1 MTRSSVKRR
10 SSHRSSKIRP
20 ITMPLEPLKEF
31 QGMDT
36 TERIFLEAVERGD
49 KHTVIRCLQGNS
61 PVNVNCTN
69 MLGRSAIQ
77 IAVDNENVELVEVL
91 LQQDGVRIGDALL
104 YAIREGVYKIV
115 EMLID
120 HPSITLEML
129 GSDWSKCRRSGEESS
144 DYSQDISPIILA
156 SHCNQFEILQLLILR
171 GAEIKQPHQ
180 LSCSCKVCQEHVH
193 EDSLRH
199 SLLRINT
206 YKALASPAWISLTSP
221 DPILTAFRLS
231 WVLQKLALRENEFK
245 DTYMH
250 LSEQCKK
257 YACDLID
264 QCRTSE
270 EVIAVLNK
278 ESDEEEADH
287 RQYGLVDNNKLTLA
301 RLKLALKYEQKQF
314 VAHPHCQQL
323 LTSIWYEGLP
333 GWRKR
338 NGVTKFLLC
347 IGLILLVPFM
357 AVYYLIFPRSKIGQ
371 LLRSPFMKFLY
382 HSASFGVFLFLLVCV
397 STEISGD
404 SNRERFRGPP
414 PSQLEWFIVFWVTG
428 FVWQEVKQLW
438 DEGLKAYIRQ
448 WWNWLDF
455 IMLSLYLATFSLRL
469 VAYILIK
476 SDRYGPREMA
486 RSDWPS
492 FDPTLISESLFA
504 VANVFSFSRIIYL
517 FQANQHLGPMQ
528 ISLGCMLIDIAKFLF
543 IFFLVLTSFACGL
556 NQLYWYYNGSRSE
569 GDPDSFY
576 TLGESYITLY
586 WSLFGLTALKDIKI
600 PQGQYF
606 TELMGM
612 LLFMAYHG
620 MASIVLINMLI
631 AMMSNSYQNIENH
644 ADMEWKFCRSKL
656 WMGYFDEG
664 STLPAPFNLIVSP
677 KSIYYCLR
685 SCHTFL
691 CQCFR
696 SRRYKKRRTSS
707 ATNKPIPS
715 NVHGTTEHG
724 NRLPGVAL
732 DNLSVFTTG
741 ESGSGLRRMVKQSR
755 SAFNGEPYGI
765 PPSYSQLIYQD
776 VMRRL
781 VSRYIH
787 QTKKQRQQD
796 GVNEDDLLE
805 IKQDIS
811 SLRYELR
818 EDRKREIARGENHFE
833 SLKLEILSV
842 VKGRTSTGGHHYG
855 HGGSCQDIDRQG
867 TVGSNLSVTD
877 IQHLKQDIISSLR
890 QELRDA
896 VSELSNYNP
905 GHVLPG
911 NVALTLPPTEP
922 ELYHTHLYTQL

>member
-49 KHTVIRCLQGNS
+49 KHTVIRCLQGSN

-120 HPSITLEML
+120 HPSITLDML

-144 DYSQDISPIILA
+144 DYSQDISPVILA

-245 DTYMH
+245 DTYML

-278 ESDEEEADH
+278 ESDDEDSDD
-287 RQYGLVDNNKLTLA
+287 RQYGLMDNNKLTLA

-438 DEGLKAYIRQ
+438 EEGLKAYIRQ

-469 VAYILIK
+469 VAYILIT
-476 SDRYGPREMA
+476 SDKYGPREMA

-664 STLPAPFNLIVSP
+664 STLPAPFNLIISP

-685 SCHTFL
+685 SCNAFL
-691 CQCFR
+691 CKCFR
-696 SRRYKKRRTSS
+696 SRRYKKRQHRTSS
-707 ATNKPIPS
+707 
-715 NVHGTTEHG
+715 GTIK
-724 NRLPGVAL
+724 
-732 DNLSVFTTG
+732 TG
-741 ESGSGLRRMVKQSR
+741 ESGSGLRRIVKQSR
-755 SAFNGEPYGI
+755 PAFNGEPYSI

-833 SLKLEILSV
+833 SLKHEILSV
-842 VKGRTSTGGHHYG
+842 VKKGSTAGSHH
-855 HGGSCQDIDRQG
+855 HGLAGSCNDSQG
-867 TVGSNLSVTD
+867 TGTSSHSVAD
-877 IQHLKQDIISSLR
+877 FQHLKQELICSLR
-890 QELRDA
+890 QELREA
-896 VSELSNYNP
+896 VSELSSYSSAQ
-905 GHVLPG
+905 GLTG
-911 NVALTLPPTEP
+911 NTGLTLPPAES
-922 ELYHTHLYTQL
+922 ELYQTHLYTQL

>member
-36 TERIFLEAVERGD
+36 AERIFLEAVERGD
-49 KHTVIRCLQGNS
+49 KHTVIRCLQGANS
-61 PVNVNCTN
+61 VNVNCTN

-129 GSDWSKCRRSGEESS
+129 GSDWSKGRRPGEESS

-180 LSCSCKVCQEHVH
+180 LSCSCKICQEHVH

-287 RQYGLVDNNKLTLA
+287 KQYGLVDNNKLTLA

-414 PSQLEWFIVFWVTG
+414 PSQLEWLIVFWVTG

-438 DEGLKAYIRQ
+438 EEGLKAYIRQ

-476 SDRYGPREMA
+476 SDNYGPREMT
-486 RSDWPS
+486 RSDWPP

-600 PQGQYF
+600 PHGQYF

-677 KSIYYCLR
+677 KSIYYFLR

-691 CQCFR
+691 CKCFR

-707 ATNKPIPS
+707 HK
-715 NVHGTTEHG
+715 
-724 NRLPGVAL
+724 NR
-732 DNLSVFTTG
+732 TG
-741 ESGSGLRRMVKQSR
+741 ESGSGLQRMVKQSR
-755 SAFNGEPYGI
+755 SAFNGEPFGI

-833 SLKLEILSV
+833 NLKHEILSV
-842 VKGRTSTGGHHYG
+842 VKGRTSNGGHHYG
-855 HGGSCQDIDRQG
+855 NPGSCQDIDRQEAG
-867 TVGSNLSVTD
+867 GSNLSVTD
-877 IQHLKQDIISSLR
+877 IQHLKQDLISSLR

-896 VSELSNYNP
+896 VSEMSGYSHT
-905 GHVLPG
+905 GQIIPG
-911 NVALTLPPTEP
+911 NLAMTLPPTEP